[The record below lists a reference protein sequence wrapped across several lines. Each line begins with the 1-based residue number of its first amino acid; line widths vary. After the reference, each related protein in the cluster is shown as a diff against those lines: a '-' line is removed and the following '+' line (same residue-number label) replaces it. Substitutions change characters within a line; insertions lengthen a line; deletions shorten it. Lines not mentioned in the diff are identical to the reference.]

1 MKYDPCQVHEQIR
14 KGPGDDK
21 PAKKLHGKR
30 PLLFADADTEQPEEQ
45 FEDAEGNSDGQ
56 GLEGR
61 GLEKLSSIS

>member
-1 MKYDPCQVHEQIR
+1 MSR
-14 KGPGDDK
+14 S
-21 PAKKLHGKR
+21 AKAQAMTSQPKTPWKR